1 MRFMNKNENKI
12 IIVACALTVIVVL
25 GFTLMQGSVKS
36 KENVYISKQVD
47 SNKELKLT
55 KEDYEI
61 VKKDQ
66 KDNKDIFII
75 LEKRNLTQEERASLV
90 NIIGKDT
97 NKKFEIY
104 LFNNKEKADNFEY
117 KTEQIQTIVKPIE
130 KERVEVEE
138 YYTIDKKTKDEP
150 QYYAIKSIKENGA
163 NTSVEVDLKDTIKP
177 EKALAQISFLGQS
190 IKKLNPDKNL
200 GNLEIKAYYGET
212 KNSSWE
218 YSSDNDHLIVHNQI
232 VEI

>member
-1 MRFMNKNENKI
+1 MRFMKKNENKI

-25 GFTLMQGSVKS
+25 GFTLMQGNVKS
-36 KENVYISKQVD
+36 KENIYVSKQVD
-47 SNKELKLT
+47 SNKDLKLT

-61 VKKDQ
+61 VKKDK
-66 KDNKDIFII
+66 KDNEDVFIV
-75 LEKRNLTQEERASLV
+75 LEKRELTQEERASLV
-90 NIIGKDT
+90 NIIGKET

-104 LFNNKEKADNFEY
+104 LFDNKEKADNFEY

-130 KERVEVEE
+130 AKKVEVEE
-138 YYTIDKKTKDEP
+138 YYIIDKKIKDEP
-150 QYYAIKSIKENGA
+150 QYYAIKSIKENGE
-163 NTSVEVDLKDTIKP
+163 NTLVEIDLKDTIKP

-200 GNLEIKAYYGET
+200 GNLEIKAYYNES
-212 KNSSWE
+212 KNPSWE
-218 YSSDNDHLIVHNQI
+218 YSSKNYKLIVHNQI

>member
-25 GFTLMQGSVKS
+25 GLTLMQGSVKS

-163 NTSVEVDLKDTIKP
+163 NTSVEVDLKDTVKP

-218 YSSDNDHLIVHNQI
+218 YSSDNDKLIVHNQI

>member
-12 IIVACALTVIVVL
+12 VIVACALTVIVVL

-36 KENVYISKQVD
+36 KENVYVSKKVD

-66 KDNKDIFII
+66 KDNKDIFIV
-75 LEKRNLTQEERASLV
+75 LEKRELKQEERASLV

-117 KTEQIQTIVKPIE
+117 KIEQIQTIVKPIE
-130 KERVEVEE
+130 TDRVEVEE
-138 YYTIDKKTKDEP
+138 YYTIDKKIKDEP

-163 NTSVEVDLKDTIKP
+163 NTLVEVDLKDTIKP

-218 YSSDNDHLIVHNQI
+218 YSSGNDKLIVHNQI